1 MEIGKVDP
9 FEGLDKTQL
18 SFECLFC
25 GDYQNLA
32 EAKLPP
38 INRMCNDCVKVLKF
52 TIRYNKLIQNK

>member
-1 MEIGKVDP
+1 MENGKADP

-25 GDYQNLA
+25 GDCQNLA

-38 INRMCNDCVKVLKF
+38 VNRMCNDCVSTLRL
-52 TIRYNKLIQNK
+52 TIKNNKRLFSS